1 MTFTQ
6 DDAVVV
12 VNVVGGLAD
21 MTLFN
26 AVFTEGRTPAAW
38 RKFFARIVD
47 AKVIENNRDL
57 VNAIV
62 DLGYSVSYSSTFP
75 ESTRTDTLD
84 WLAFHEF
91 PGGSLFC
98 RPDDDLAHARRIKY
112 QHCRAIPDRSRRL
125 RAFVDDDF
133 RAVNFLR
140 NRRLPGYSFEYL
152 LGLRVREI
160 RREFGVATFSSIC
173 DVSTTSAV

>member
-12 VNVVGGLAD
+12 FNVVGGLAD
-21 MTLFN
+21 MTLFS
-26 AVFTEGRTPAAW
+26 AVFAEGRTPAAW

-47 AKVIENNRDL
+47 AKVIEENRDL
-57 VNAIV
+57 VNAVV

-75 ESTRTDTLD
+75 EVTRADTLE
-84 WLAFHEF
+84 WLSVHEF
-91 PGGSLFC
+91 PGGGLFF
-98 RPDDDLAHARRIKY
+98 RPDDNLTHARRIKY
-112 QHCRAIPDRSRRL
+112 QHCREIPDFKHRL
-125 RAFVDDDF
+125 RAFVDDDV

-140 NRRLPGYSFEYL
+140 KRNFPAYTFEYL

-160 RREFGVATFSSIC
+160 RHEFDVLALKGNFSDLRPSVA
-173 DVSTTSAV
+173 